1 MYFSFILLGW
11 FAIASCKDKN
21 TNTDPPEE
29 PEPPKISLSLAQW
42 SLHKELFGGK
52 ISHFDFIR
60 VAGEMGFEG
69 VEYVNQFFKNEVE
82 NTAYLDSMNAKA
94 KEAGVQQLLIMV
106 DGEGNLGELDREKRD
121 QAVENHKN
129 WVRAAK
135 HLGCHSIRVNAY
147 GTGEANE
154 VMEAAVDALGKLSDY
169 ASEYNINVLVE
180 NHGGYSSDGIW
191 LSETIKKVGK
201 SNCGT
206 LPDFGNFC
214 LKRSGNGTCTEHYDK
229 YKGVKEMMPYA
240 KAISAKSYDFNEDGE
255 ETTIDY
261 KKMMDIIK
269 ETNYSGFI
277 GVEYEGSRLS
287 EREGIMMTKNL
298 LKKHL

>member
-1 MYFSFILLGW
+1 MKVYFFIILLGW
-11 FAIASCKDKN
+11 FGIDSCKEKN
-21 TNTDPPEE
+21 MKI
-29 PEPPKISLSLAQW
+29 EPPDEASEIGISLAQY
-42 SLHKELFGGK
+42 SLHKELNNGK

-60 VAGEMGFEG
+60 LAGEMGFGG
-69 VEYVNQFFKNEVE
+69 VEYVSQFFRDQVE
-82 NTAYLDSMNAKA
+82 NFEYLDSMNTVAK
-94 KEAGVQQLLIMV
+94 KAGVHQLLIMV
-106 DGEGNLGELDREKRD
+106 DDEGNLGELDSIKRD
-121 QAVENHKN
+121 QAVENHKK
-129 WVRAAK
+129 WIRAAK

-147 GTGEANE
+147 GEGEPTE
-154 VMEAAVDALGKLSDY
+154 VMNAAMDALGNLSIY

-191 LSETIKKVGK
+191 LSVLISRVGM

-214 LKRSGNGTCTEHYDK
+214 LRKSGDGTCIEHYDK
-229 YKGVKEMMPYA
+229 YKGVKELMPFA
-240 KAISAKSYDFNEDGE
+240 KAVSAKSYDFDEDGE

-261 KKMMDIIK
+261 KKMIDIIN
-269 ETNYSGFI
+269 EANYSGFI
-277 GVEYEGSRLS
+277 GVEYEGNRLS